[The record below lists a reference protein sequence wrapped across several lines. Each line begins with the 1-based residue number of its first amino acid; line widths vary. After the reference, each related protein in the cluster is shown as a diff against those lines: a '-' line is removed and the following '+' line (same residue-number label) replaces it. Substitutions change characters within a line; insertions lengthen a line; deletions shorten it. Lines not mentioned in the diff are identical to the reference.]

1 MPYST
6 SASHKNPFSHASEE
20 LLKLEF
26 LSALQDEIAQLEQS
40 FNQQMHR
47 ISQVV
52 DTCCQF
58 LPHENVLERFREE
71 NGIAL
76 WNVLHQ
82 PAGDGVTL
90 WALMEKQV
98 LQLEEEGKKTEV
110 ATQLRE
116 SRQRDLAGL
125 RESERQITILQTRR
139 SNRKG
144 YRGG

>member
-1 MPYST
+1 
-6 SASHKNPFSHASEE
+6 
-20 LLKLEF
+20 
-26 LSALQDEIAQLEQS
+26 
-40 FNQQMHR
+40 
-47 ISQVV
+47 
-52 DTCCQF
+52 
-58 LPHENVLERFREE
+58 
-71 NGIAL
+71 
-76 WNVLHQ
+76 
-82 PAGDGVTL
+82 
-90 WALMEKQV
+90 MEKQV